1 MPQAN
6 TSPLARALRDARRPH
21 HTDADVDAVL
31 RAFAGHTAPPPDGG
45 ASTLLDVSAEL
56 RGEGTQ
62 PTLGALGARITERA
76 VARGGAR

>member
-1 MPQAN
+1 M
-6 TSPLARALRDARRPH
+6 
-21 HTDADVDAVL
+21 L